1 MIDTFLETQIE
12 EISSKMIGPINFKG
26 EPVVLLSDA
35 IEALEELA
43 GKIKA
48 EFSQPRPL
56 AVE

>member
-43 GKIKA
+43 SKIKA
-48 EFSQPRPL
+48 EMKPL
-56 AVE
+56 VVE